1 MSELSQSTKQLI
13 QQYQDW
19 HHSLQIKEGAS
30 TVHVDEV
37 ASRVASFYEKIR
49 GIIDWR
55 EERLLRKTAIERML
69 RRRMFL
75 GKKGEKIA
83 SSLIYE
89 LIRGGHFPND
99 KIEESKIAEIQKLI
113 DKYVFIIEKSPSNQD
128 NHKIQLY
135 NWLVGIAACELED
148 ILSPRLREKALI
160 KYMYGLMK
168 ERIKIKEKIITVGG
182 IREEEKNTQ
191 IYIAVQQ
198 SLFKLDESL
207 ITYHLLKRR
216 YSNWLNLENNQLTDI
231 TENIFAIWES
241 IEADLSHP
249 LANKFYQ
256 ICERYDTPYLLL
268 GDIISEDPLK
278 SQEKISEPGVLEG
291 LVRKTYNR
299 RLDTLKSRLGR
310 AAFYSTLSIF
320 LSNILVLLAIEIPF
334 TKLLTGNFYWLS
346 IAVDILGPTFLMA
359 FLVLTIRPPK
369 KGNLE
374 RVIMETI
381 KIAYQR
387 ESKDSY
393 EVRTAPKRSIAVNA
407 VINLFYLVS
416 FCASIS
422 LIIYGLYK
430 VKFPPLS

>member
-1 MSELSQSTKQLI
+1 M
-13 QQYQDW
+13 
-19 HHSLQIKEGAS
+19 
-30 TVHVDEV
+30 
-37 ASRVASFYEKIR
+37 
-49 GIIDWR
+49 
-55 EERLLRKTAIERML
+55 
-69 RRRMFL
+69 
-75 GKKGEKIA
+75 
-83 SSLIYE
+83 
-89 LIRGGHFPND
+89 
-99 KIEESKIAEIQKLI
+99 
-113 DKYVFIIEKSPSNQD
+113 
-128 NHKIQLY
+128 
-135 NWLVGIAACELED
+135 
-148 ILSPRLREKALI
+148 
-160 KYMYGLMK
+160 
-168 ERIKIKEKIITVGG
+168 
-182 IREEEKNTQ
+182 
-191 IYIAVQQ
+191 
-198 SLFKLDESL
+198 
-207 ITYHLLKRR
+207 
-216 YSNWLNLENNQLTDI
+216 
-231 TENIFAIWES
+231 
-241 IEADLSHP
+241 
-249 LANKFYQ
+249 
-256 ICERYDTPYLLL
+256 LL

-278 SQEKISEPGVLEG
+278 SQEKISEPAVLEG
-291 LVRKTYNR
+291 LVRKAYNR

-334 TKLLTGNFYWLS
+334 TKLLTGHFYWLS

-430 VKFPPLS
+430 VKFPPLSYVIFVAFVSLIAFTGVKIRERSKELQVTADKGTFLGFFIDVISLPVLGLGKWLSAKWRKYNVLAVLFSSLIDLPFQAFVQFLEHWNFFLKEKKEKIH